1 MKKIIIFFPII
12 LLLSSPL
19 SFSAIIHLKNG
30 NTINAEIIQK
40 TDEYIKVEKY
50 GMPITYYF
58 DNIEKISYVRE
69 DASEDIFIFYIKKT
83 SEYISKEDFVSA
95 RKKLKEYSESNSPR
109 FEIQILLKALNNLDN
124 GIISKK
130 YIYSSFTGIDNMLNK
145 KNTQALEN
153 FKAASEMNPDY
164 PLAYYFLGVNYIGLS
179 NYIQAKENFTK
190 AEQIFLKTGTPQ
202 AKQEIANFIETIPE

>member
-1 MKKIIIFFPII
+1 
-12 LLLSSPL
+12 
-19 SFSAIIHLKNG
+19 
-30 NTINAEIIQK
+30 
-40 TDEYIKVEKY
+40 
-50 GMPITYYF
+50 
-58 DNIEKISYVRE
+58 
-69 DASEDIFIFYIKKT
+69 
-83 SEYISKEDFVSA
+83 
-95 RKKLKEYSESNSPR
+95 
-109 FEIQILLKALNNLDN
+109 NLDN